1 VVSLARNSLLP
12 MAATFVKFLIVKSMT
27 TRAIQTQCDPQHQA
41 EYQESEHKVLP
52 RFWEAPP
59 PA

>member
-1 VVSLARNSLLP
+1 
-12 MAATFVKFLIVKSMT
+12 LIVKSMT